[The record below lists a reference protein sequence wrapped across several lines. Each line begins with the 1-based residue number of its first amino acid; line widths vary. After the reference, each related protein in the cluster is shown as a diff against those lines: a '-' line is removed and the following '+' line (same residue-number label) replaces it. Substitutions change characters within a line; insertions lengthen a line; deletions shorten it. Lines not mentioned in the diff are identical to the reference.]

1 MLETPGSQK
10 YATFT
15 LINERQEIHDQKIID
30 KLKNQKF
37 YQKITL
43 ILYTVPR
50 VMVGLIMFGDVC
62 L

>member
-10 YATFT
+10 YTTFT
-15 LINERQEIHDQKIID
+15 LINECQEIHDQKIID

-43 ILYTVPR
+43 ILYKVHDA
-50 VMVGLIMFGDVC
+50 LFIQII
-62 L
+62 